1 MFPGPVRTRRNVWLK
16 MSRMAWL
23 LTPLA
28 IFLNASLASATGFDL
43 GAFETYGILVND
55 GAANGDINT
64 APVNSNIGI
73 GAITGTVNLHNE
85 VVNGKVDCEG
95 NCSSVVSN
103 GAITGTQPVSLGGAS
118 PNGSPAALHSN
129 VAAVES
135 AITTAKSLS
144 STFGAESGASVTIN
158 GTTQTINATSG
169 TLDANG
175 VRVFT
180 STSFS
185 IGNGH
190 TLTINGAATDFVVIN
205 ITGNGNALNGAMT
218 LTGGITADHVLINFL
233 GTGELGGAANGAT
246 LQGTFL
252 VPNEKVNLNSLTIA
266 GHLFG
271 GVAGQDFQLVSNS
284 FVAQPPIPTAVPEPT
299 TLLLAGTA
307 LAILGMWSRKRLL
320 GKTTV

>member
-1 MFPGPVRTRRNVWLK
+1 MSSGPARTRRNAWSK

-28 IFLNASLASATGFDL
+28 IVLNVSLASATGFDL

-73 GAITGTVNLHNE
+73 GAITGKVNLHNE

-95 NCSSVVSN
+95 NCSSVVSG

-129 VAAVES
+129 VAAVET

-144 STFGAESGASVTIN
+144 STFGAEPGTSVTIN

-169 TLDANG
+169 TLDPNG

-205 ITGNGNALNGAMT
+205 ITGNGNALDGAMA
-218 LTGGITADHVLINFL
+218 LTGGITADHVLINFR
-233 GTGELGGAANGAT
+233 GTGNLQGAANGAT

-252 VPNEKVNLNSLTIA
+252 VPNEKVNLASLTIA

-271 GVAGQDFQLVSNS
+271 GVAGQDFQFVSNS
-284 FVAQPPIPTAVPEPT
+284 FVAQAPIPTPVPEPT
-299 TLLLAGTA
+299 TLV
-307 LAILGMWSRKRLL
+307 LGATGLVMLCVWGRKRLF
-320 GKTTV
+320 GKAAV